1 MKKVNLVF
9 AFFIFSFVLST
20 PVVLAQTR
28 NPLYPTLVQKR
39 LDKQTLLEKKREEL
53 KDRLE
58 VKKATREA
66 QLTQLKLKII
76 NNYWDMMEKRLSAA
90 ITRLEKLLTR
100 LESRVA
106 KMKSEDPAFDSKNTE
121 LTLTQAKQKLAD
133 TKVKLETADTLFAET
148 LKSENPKEAFPVV
161 RKTVEEI
168 KKDLIDTHVMLVH
181 LIGDLKG
188 LRVGSEEVATPSAQP
203 TNTD

>member
-20 PVVLAQTR
+20 PVVLAQTKNPTR

-121 LTLTQAKQKLAD
+121 LTL
-133 TKVKLETADTLFAET
+133 
-148 LKSENPKEAFPVV
+148 NPKA
-161 RKTVEEI
+161 
-168 KKDLIDTHVMLVH
+168 
-181 LIGDLKG
+181 
-188 LRVGSEEVATPSAQP
+188 VGKSFTIATPIRLTILSNAFSL
-203 TNTD
+203 